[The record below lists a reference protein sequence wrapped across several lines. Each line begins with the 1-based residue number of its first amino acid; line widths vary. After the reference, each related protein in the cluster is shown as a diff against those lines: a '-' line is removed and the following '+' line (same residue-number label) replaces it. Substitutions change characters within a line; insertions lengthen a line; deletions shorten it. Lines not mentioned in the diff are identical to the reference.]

1 MNKKVMKRASIIT
14 ITITILLT
22 CTYFFVG
29 NYFYNFAINANTNK
43 DFLVDDPNLKTSNLV
58 NKDREEAEKLAD
70 DNFLK
75 QYPSTEKSITSSDKR
90 NLKLHAEVFQNEE
103 PNSKWAIIVH
113 GYAGDIQTTTRWIR
127 NFHENGYN
135 VLAPDL
141 RGHGK
146 SEGDYIGMGWDD
158 RLDIVSWIDEVI
170 KINPDAEIALLGVSM
185 GGATVMNTS
194 GENLPD
200 NVKVIVEDCGF
211 VSTSDIFAYQ
221 LNEIFSLPSFP
232 ILNAANT
239 ITKLRAG
246 YDIFQSPTLNQIA
259 NSKTPMLFIHGDQ
272 DTFVPF
278 DMLDKAYN
286 AATVEKEKLVIP
298 GAGHS
303 ESLKVN
309 PELYWNTVWGFV
321 DKYM

>member
-1 MNKKVMKRASIIT
+1 MKRVSIIA
-14 ITITILLT
+14 IAIAITILLT
-22 CTYFFVG
+22 GAYFFVG
-29 NYFYNFAINANTNK
+29 NYFYDLAVNANTTK
-43 DFLVDDPNLKTSNLV
+43 EFLDNDPNLESSDLI
-58 NKDREEAEKLAD
+58 NKEREAAEKLAD
-70 DNFLK
+70 DEFLK
-75 QYPSTEKSITSSDKR
+75 QYPSMDKSITSSDKH
-90 NLKLHAEVFQNEE
+90 NLNLHAEIFQNKES
-103 PNSKWAIIVH
+103 NSKWAIIVH

-127 NFHENGYN
+127 NFHEKGYN

-146 SEGDYIGMGWDD
+146 SEGEYIGMGWDD

-170 KINPDAEIALLGVSM
+170 KMNPDAEIVLSGVSM
-185 GGATVMNTS
+185 GGATVMNTA

-221 LNEIFSLPSFP
+221 LNELFSLPRFP

-239 ITKLRAG
+239 ITKIRAG

-272 DTFVPF
+272 DKFVPF
-278 DMLDKAYN
+278 EMLDKAYN

-298 GAGHS
+298 GAGHG
-303 ESLKVN
+303 ESLKIN
-309 PELYWNTVWGFV
+309 SELYWETVWGFV
-321 DKYM
+321 DEYIH